1 MLAVIGTEARY
12 RASNPWVRMFRQA
25 IATSWAR
32 LLRQSACTLLAL
44 LCWREL
50 ALAQAQINA
59 DGDQQLLVLI
69 NQERAKAGVPPL
81 ALNEAL
87 TRAAIKHAVLMAR
100 EDSVVHQLPDE
111 EPLALRVSD
120 ENLRCDHEAENIA
133 MAGNLAETHSL
144 LMQSPPHRANILN
157 PQFNSVGLAI
167 VQSGPL
173 TYVTEDFAH
182 VLPNYSEMEA
192 DAAAQET
199 IVEFIRAERFPV
211 PPRRQRPEL
220 TRIAC
225 DMAKEDKLDGTKAQ
239 SVAGGKSAVA
249 WTSADLTQL
258 PTGLKKM
265 LSQPLISGYS
275 LGVCFAPSAQYP
287 SGVYWLV
294 MVFY

>member
-1 MLAVIGTEARY
+1 MRLT
-12 RASNPWVRMFRQA
+12 PWVRMFPQVT
-25 IATSWAR
+25 ATSWAR
-32 LLRQSACTLLAL
+32 LVRRSACTLLAL
-44 LCWREL
+44 LCWTEL
-50 ALAQAQINA
+50 ALAQEQINA

-87 TRAAIKHAVLMAR
+87 TRAAIKHAMLMAR

-120 ENLRCDHEAENIA
+120 ESLRCDHDAENIA

-167 VQSGPL
+167 VQSGAL

-211 PPRRQRPEL
+211 PPRKQRPEL

-249 WTSADLTQL
+249 WTSADLAQL
-258 PTGLKKM
+258 PPGLKKV

-275 LGVCFAPSAQYP
+275 LGVCFAASGQYP